1 MTRSDE
7 WNAAYGTLGQMP
19 QTQLMQL
26 PLEVLDPWESPNGER
41 QPFKMYAPEALDDLA
56 QSIRERGIIEP
67 ICCRPKPNGRME
79 IIAGHNRVAA
89 AKLAELRAVPAI
101 VRQLDDASAAIL
113 LVDSNLKHR
122 ETLLPSEKAFAYK
135 LRLDSLKRKAG
146 RPKNNLSQ
154 IETNFG
160 NDAENGRQLVAH
172 FESDEENNGRQLVAH
187 LKAADKVGEESGESG
202 RTIQRYIRLTYL
214 LPELLDMVDA
224 GKPAVNAAVDL
235 SYLSEE
241 KQQLLLDI
249 IKETEKIPNLA
260 QSKAIRKA
268 YFAGE
273 INREEI
279 MHILF
284 PQKRVL
290 PKAIQIPTD
299 RLLDFFPA
307 DVSPDQI
314 TETLIVAMAEYKIRH
329 KDKEINENG

>member
-26 PLEVLDPWESPNGER
+26 PLEMLDPWESPNGER
-41 QPFKMYAPEALDDLA
+41 QPFKMYAPAALDDLA

-135 LRLDSLKRKAG
+135 LRLDSMKRQGQRTDLTSAQVVQK
-146 RPKNNLSQ
+146 L
-154 IETNFG
+154 
-160 NDAENGRQLVAH
+160 ENGEKNTSAQLVQKLDGKTSREIIA
-172 FESDEENNGRQLVAH
+172 EEM
-187 LKAADKVGEESGESG
+187 GESHEQV
-202 RTIQRYIRLTYL
+202 RRYIRLTYL
-214 LPELLDMVDA
+214 LPDLLDMVDA

-268 YFAGE
+268 FFAGE
-273 INREEI
+273 LDHEAI

-290 PKAIQIPTD
+290 PRAIQIPTD

-307 DVSPDQI
+307 DTDPNQI
-314 TETLIVAMAEYKIRH
+314 TETLIVAMAEYKLRH
-329 KDKEINENG
+329 KDKEE

>member
-26 PLEVLDPWESPNGER
+26 PLEVLDPWESSNGER
-41 QPFKMYAPEALDDLA
+41 QPFKMYTPEKLDELA
-56 QSIRERGIIEP
+56 QSIREHGIIEP

-101 VRQLDDASAAIL
+101 VQQLDDVSAAIM

-146 RPKNNLSQ
+146 RPKNNSAQLVP
-154 IETNFG
+154 NF
-160 NDAENGRQLVAH
+160 ENG
-172 FESDEENNGRQLVAH
+172 EENNSAQVVPNFDGKTSREIIA
-187 LKAADKVGEESGESG
+187 EESGESHEQV
-202 RTIQRYIRLTYL
+202 RRYIRLTYL

-241 KQQLLLDI
+241 QQQLLLDI

-273 INREEI
+273 LNREEI
-279 MHILF
+279 MQILF
-284 PQKRVL
+284 PKKRVL
-290 PKAIQIPTD
+290 PRAIQIPTD
-299 RLLDFFPA
+299 RLLDFFPT